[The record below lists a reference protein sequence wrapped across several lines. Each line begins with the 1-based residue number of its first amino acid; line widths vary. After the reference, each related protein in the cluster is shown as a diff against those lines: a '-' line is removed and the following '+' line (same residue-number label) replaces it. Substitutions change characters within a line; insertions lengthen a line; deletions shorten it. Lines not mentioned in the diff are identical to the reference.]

1 MMLLRD
7 PDTATAPVVGL
18 CERYAPGH
26 VREHVHGR
34 AQIMF
39 AEEGALTVLTQA
51 GSWVLPSNRALWIPG
66 GTPHALVCRK
76 PVGLRTLYL
85 DERTPWTKAR
95 PHVAVLQV
103 PALVRELILAMTEA
117 PWTYARPS
125 PSARLARVLCERIA
139 PVDQEPVHLPE
150 PRDPR
155 ARKLSAIYYA
165 NPAERRTLSTLCAL
179 AGASARTLE
188 RLFMAETGLSIG
200 AWTQQLRLMFALEH
214 MADGMGVG
222 DAAFSV
228 GFENPS
234 SFIALFRRQFGTSP
248 GRFFSVPK

>member
-1 MMLLRD
+1 MLLLD
-7 PDTATAPVVGL
+7 PDAASAPVIGL
-18 CERYAPGH
+18 SERYPPGRVAAHAH
-26 VREHVHGR
+26 VR

-39 AEEGALTVLTQA
+39 AEQGALTILTRA

-66 GTPHALVCRK
+66 GTTHTLICRK
-76 PVGLRTLYL
+76 SAHLRTLYL
-85 DERTPWTKAR
+85 DERIHWTQAR

-103 PALVRELILAMTEA
+103 PTLVRELIIAMTEA
-117 PWTYARPS
+117 PWSYERVS

-155 ARKLSAIYYA
+155 ARRLSVLYYA
-165 NPAERRTLSTLCAL
+165 NPAERRPLPILSAVV
-179 AGASARTLE
+179 GASARTLE
-188 RLFMAETGLSIG
+188 RLFVSETGFSIG
-200 AWTQQLRLMFALEH
+200 AWTQQLRLMFALERI
-214 MADGMGVG
+214 ADGMGVG

-234 SFIALFRRQFGTSP
+234 SFIALFKRQFGTTP
-248 GRFFSVPK
+248 GRFFGAPT